1 MTQFRPGREVM
12 VVGVGLHP
20 FGRFPEQSLSDL
32 ARDAVVD
39 ALRDSGVPWRADP
52 GGLFWARLLSRN
64 VDRGDYAGAV
74 GADRGSHYQRRERL
88 LQRIGRRSGRRTGG

>member
-32 ARDAVVD
+32 ARDAVID
-39 ALRDSGVPWRADP
+39 ALRDSRACPGRRFPWPTLAMSIITVCQWARPPWRSW
-52 GGLFWARLLSRN
+52 G
-64 VDRGDYAGAV
+64 
-74 GADRGSHYQRRERL
+74 
-88 LQRIGRRSGRRTGG
+88 